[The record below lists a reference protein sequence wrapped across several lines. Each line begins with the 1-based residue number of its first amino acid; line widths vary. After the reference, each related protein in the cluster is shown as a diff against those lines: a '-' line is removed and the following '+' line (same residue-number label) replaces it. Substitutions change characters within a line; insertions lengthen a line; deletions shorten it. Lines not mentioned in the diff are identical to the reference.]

1 MATILN
7 ADTLVGGAVI
17 TGDASGQLELQA
29 AGVTKLTV
37 ASGGVTL
44 ATPLA
49 VASGGTGG
57 SATPT
62 AGGIVYGTGTV
73 QAVSAAGTSGQL
85 LQSNGAS
92 APTWV
97 AAPSSAM
104 TLLSTVTISNS
115 ATADVETTF
124 NSTYDT
130 YMIVGKINTTTG
142 ANPTLHC
149 RLKIG
154 GSYVT
159 ADYPYHTDVSNSG
172 SVSYAGI
179 AAAAASEIVMTRGL
193 AADASY
199 SVDFVMY
206 VQKPTSTTEEKA
218 VFWTGRYRRLT
229 GDLEKSF
236 GQGAYTGSTA
246 ALTGVRF
253 FTSTGN
259 LVSGYVRL
267 YGIAKS

>member
-1 MATILN
+1 MSSISAGTS
-7 ADTLVGGAVI
+7 AGTALVS
-17 TGDASGQLELQA
+17 TGDTTGTLQLQVN
-29 AGVTKLTV
+29 GTTP
-37 ASGGVTL
+37 SITL
-44 ATPLA
+44 AANGSIGVGSTP
-49 VASGGTGG
+49 G
-57 SATPT
+57 
-62 AGGIVYGTGTV
+62 Y
-73 QAVSAAGTSGQL
+73 GTSGQV
-85 LQSNGAS
+85 LQSNGSAA

-97 AAPSSAM
+97 TASASAM

-142 ANPTLHC
+142 SNPTLHC

-154 GSYVT
+154 GVYVT
-159 ADYPYHTDVSNSG
+159 ADYPYHVDVSNNG

-179 AAAAASEIVMTRGL
+179 AANAASEIVMTRGL

-206 VQKPTSTTEEKA
+206 VQMPTSTTQEKA

-229 GDLEKSF
+229 GDQEKSF
-236 GQGAYTGSTA
+236 GMGTYTGSTA

>member
-1 MATILN
+1 MPVTI
-7 ADTLVGGAVI
+7 VGNN
-17 TGDASGQLELQA
+17 
-29 AGVTKLTV
+29 
-37 ASGGVTL
+37 
-44 ATPLA
+44 
-49 VASGGTGG
+49 
-57 SATPT
+57 TPT
-62 AGGIVYGTGTV
+62 AGGVVYGDGANYAST
-73 QAVSAAGTSGQL
+73 SAGTSGQV

-92 APTWV
+92 APSWV
-97 AAPSSAM
+97 TASASAM

-130 YMIVGKINTTTG
+130 YMLVGKINTTTG
-142 ANPTLHC
+142 ANPALHC

-159 ADYPYHTDVSNSG
+159 ANYPYHTDVSNSAAAT
-172 SVSYAGI
+172 YEGI
-179 AAAAASEIVMTRGL
+179 AATAASEIVMTRGL

-206 VQKPTSTTEEKA
+206 VQKPTSTTEEKS
-218 VFWTGRYRRLT
+218 VFWTGRYRRSS
-229 GDLEKSF
+229 GSQEKTF

-253 FTSTGN
+253 YTSTDN